1 MLILQSALVQNF
13 WLGCHMNKNFGSQ
26 IRVVVVDDHVL
37 FREGLVA
44 IIRSEPS
51 IEVIGQAGNVHE
63 AVELMGSLKPDLVLM
78 DFGLPDGTGV
88 DATRAI
94 LKEDPHCKIVFLT
107 MSEEDEDLFSAVRS
121 GAKGYL
127 LKNIHPSKLVA
138 TIKSVYE
145 GESALS
151 RSMTL
156 RLMEELART
165 KEPLHTGDP
174 TLTRRELDVLRELA
188 GGFSIS
194 EIAEHLFIAENTVK
208 YHVHSILDKLGLSDR
223 REAADYAKKHGLI
236 NRD

>member
-1 MLILQSALVQNF
+1 
-13 WLGCHMNKNFGSQ
+13 MNNLPIK
-26 IRVVVVDDHVL
+26 IVVVDDHIL

-44 IIRSEPS
+44 IIRSDPN

-63 AVELMGSLKPDLVLM
+63 AVELVGSFRPDLVLM

-94 LKEDPHCKIVFLT
+94 LKKDPECKIVFLT
-107 MSEEDEDLFSAVRS
+107 MSEEDEDLIMAIRS

-127 LKNIHPSKLVA
+127 LKNMQPSKLVD
-138 TIKSVYE
+138 TIKSVQA

-156 RLMEELART
+156 RLMEELTRT
-165 KEPLHTGDP
+165 KAPMHTGDP

-188 GGFSIS
+188 DGFSNS
-194 EIAEHLFIAENTVK
+194 EIANHLVIAENTVK

-223 REAADYAKKHGLI
+223 REAGDYARKHGLI
-236 NRD
+236 NKD

>member
-1 MLILQSALVQNF
+1 
-13 WLGCHMNKNFGSQ
+13 MNKINHEP
-26 IRVVVVDDHVL
+26 IRIVVVDDHVL
-37 FREGLVA
+37 FREGLMA
-44 IIRSEPS
+44 IIRSEPDL
-51 IEVIGQAGNVHE
+51 EVVGQAGSVKE
-63 AVELMGSLKPDLVLM
+63 AVALIGSLKPDVVLM

-88 DATRAI
+88 DATRAVMS
-94 LKEDPHCKIVFLT
+94 EYPECKIIFLT
-107 MSEEDEDLFSAVRS
+107 MSEEDDDLFSAVRS

-127 LKNIHPSKLVA
+127 LKNMHPSKLVD

-165 KEPLHTGDP
+165 KAPQHTGDP

-188 GGFSIS
+188 SGFSNS
-194 EIAEHLFIAENTVK
+194 EIADHLVIAENTVK

-223 REAADYAKKHGLI
+223 REAADYAKKHGLAK
-236 NRD
+236 